1 MSPNEITSELI
12 REDAKSRVAKTGGQ
26 VGGATA
32 LVTVGEWVA
41 GQAGWHGE
49 LPVVVAGAMVTL
61 LTIAA
66 SYLTN
71 LSRLRA

>member
-1 MSPNEITSELI
+1 MADAITPELV

-32 LVTVGEWVA
+32 VVTVGTWVA
-41 GQAGWHGE
+41 HQFGWQGE
-49 LPVVVAGAMVTL
+49 MPIEVSGALVTL
-61 LTIAA
+61 LTIVA